1 VLSTSSI
8 HQTSTHFSHPHI
20 HKMSS
25 PNPTFIFVPGAFSP
39 AHYFHKV
46 LSLLHKR
53 GYTTSLALDLPSMDA
68 SLHAD
73 GQTPGLYA
81 DATFVRDTAA
91 SFMAS
96 GQDVILVGN
105 SYGGAVSQEASKG
118 LVGQGNV
125 HGKGELK
132 HIILINSLM
141 ADAGFTI
148 ADLVGG
154 NLPLDT
160 STKYIPPID
169 PAVAGHVLFPSLPK
183 AEQDEYA
190 VMGKQMSALAFLEP
204 LTFAAWKKVNFTVV
218 IGANDVPAPM
228 ERQVEFYDKAVGI
241 GAKGAKKVV
250 IEGGDHLTMLSHPE
264 EVVKVCLEA
273 AGVEA

>member
-1 VLSTSSI
+1 
-8 HQTSTHFSHPHI
+8 
-20 HKMSS
+20 MSP

-46 LSLLHKR
+46 LSILHTR
-53 GYTTSLALDLPSMDA
+53 GFTTSLALDLPSMDPT
-68 SLHAD
+68 LHAE

-81 DATFVRDTAA
+81 DASLVRDTAT
-91 SFMAS
+91 SFLTS

-118 LVGQGNV
+118 LVGAGQGN
-125 HGKGELK
+125 GKGQLK
-132 HIILINSLM
+132 QIILINSLM
-141 ADAGFTI
+141 CDAGFTI

-190 VMGKQMSALAFLEP
+190 AMGKQMSALALLEP
-204 LTFAAWKKVNFTVV
+204 LTFAAWKEVDFTVI
-218 IGANDVPAPM
+218 IGEKDVPAPI
-228 ERQVEFYDKAVGI
+228 EKQVEFYDKAVEI
-241 GAKGAKKVV
+241 GVKGARKVV
-250 IEGGDHLTMLSHPE
+250 IEGGDHLAMLSHPE
-264 EVVKVCLEA
+264 EVVKALLEA